1 MAGQAK
7 KPAFHFNVGI
17 ISFLMIFV
25 YIAGHL
31 VIYLNRDELA
41 IYEVIQS
48 RIHDSIR
55 STGIILRDETVEK
68 ATRSG
73 YANYYI
79 NENEKVSKNGLVY
92 TCDETGEVHD
102 YISNLLQ
109 QEEKMSAEDYANIKE
124 EIVQFQD
131 NYTDSQF
138 QKVYSLKYDLESKAM
153 QMGDTVMAEHMDE
166 IEAKMGSSSFVKN
179 YSKASG
185 IVTYQEDGFEK
196 KKVSTLKETDFDVA
210 NYKKTELKSSEK
222 IQEGASVY
230 RLTKGSEWQ
239 IVIPLSM
246 EEYRRLKD
254 KESVTVNIA
263 RDELTVRCP
272 IHFEKKKGGYYGIL
286 SMNNYLGRY
295 AKERYLDVE
304 IEIETEDGLKIPN
317 TAIVKKD
324 FYKIPKTYL
333 TGKSA
338 FQKSIVIKKQSAK
351 GRITFETKAV
361 DIGKSEEG
369 EAETDHP
376 GYYYVLAEEIPDNTL
391 ICLPNSS
398 ETFLVKDKV
407 ELPGV
412 YNVNKGYA
420 DFRCVEVLMEN
431 KDYTIVKEGIMN
443 SISLFDR
450 IVLNGNT
457 IQNNEIIY

>member
-1 MAGQAK
+1 MAGQRK
-7 KPAFHFNVGI
+7 KPVFHFNVGI

-31 VIYLNRDELA
+31 AIYLSRDELA
-41 IYEVIQS
+41 VYEVIQS
-48 RIHDSIR
+48 RIHDSIQA
-55 STGIILRDETVEK
+55 TGIILRDETVEK
-68 ATRSG
+68 ASQSG

-102 YISNLLQ
+102 YISNLLS
-109 QEEKMSAEDYANIKE
+109 QEENLSAEDYTNMKE

-131 NYTDSQF
+131 HYTDSQF
-138 QKVYSLKYDLESKAM
+138 QKVYSLKYALESKAM

-166 IEAKMGSSSFVKN
+166 IEAKMGTGSFVKN
-179 YSKASG
+179 YSRSSG
-185 IVTYQEDGFEK
+185 IVTYLEDGFER
-196 KKVSTLKETDFDVA
+196 KKVSNLKEEDFDVA

-222 IQEGASVY
+222 IKKGASVY
-230 RLTKGSEWQ
+230 RLTKGTDWQ
-239 IVIPLSM
+239 IVIPLSKD
-246 EEYRRLKD
+246 EYKRLKE
-254 KESVTVNIA
+254 KEIVIANISG
-263 RDELTVRCP
+263 DELTVRCP
-272 IHFEKKKGGYYGIL
+272 ISFEKKKDGYYGIL
-286 SMNNYLGRY
+286 SMSNYLGRY

-338 FQKSIVIKKQSAK
+338 AQKAIVVKKQSAK
-351 GRITFETKAV
+351 GRVTFETKMV

-369 EAETDHP
+369 DLETNHP
-376 GYYYVLAEEIPDNTL
+376 GYYYVLAEEIPENTL

-407 ELPGV
+407 QLPGV
-412 YNVNKGYA
+412 YNINKGYA

-431 KDYTIVKEGIMN
+431 KDYTIVKEGITN